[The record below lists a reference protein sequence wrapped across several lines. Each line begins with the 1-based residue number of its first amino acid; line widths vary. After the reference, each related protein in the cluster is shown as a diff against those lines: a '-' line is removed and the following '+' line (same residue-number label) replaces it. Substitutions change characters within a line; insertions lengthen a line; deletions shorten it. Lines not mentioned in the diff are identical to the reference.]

1 MPQVALKVKAAAM
14 GASALVALRE
24 AAAAHRAAH
33 RVADRADP
41 LWREAD
47 ALSSSLA

>member
-1 MPQVALKVKAAAM
+1 MLQVALKVKAAAM

-24 AAAAHRAAH
+24 AAAAHRAA
-33 RVADRADP
+33 DP
-41 LWREAD
+41 AGPVRQEAD